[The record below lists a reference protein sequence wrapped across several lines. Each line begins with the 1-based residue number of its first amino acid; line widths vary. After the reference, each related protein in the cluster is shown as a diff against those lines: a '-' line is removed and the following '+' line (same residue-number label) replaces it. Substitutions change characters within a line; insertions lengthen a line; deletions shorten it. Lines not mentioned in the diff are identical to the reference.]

1 VFLAASNKRGIADKQ
16 KKINETNNI
25 SGRCHEIYIAPPLQ
39 ETGRA
44 SEDPNL
50 LIDDRRKIILPYK
63 Q

>member
-1 VFLAASNKRGIADKQ
+1 VFPAASNKRGITNKQ

-25 SGRCHEIYIAPPLQ
+25 SGRCHEIYLAPSS
-39 ETGRA
+39 GNRA

-50 LIDDRRKIILPYK
+50 PIDDRRKIILLYK

>member
-1 VFLAASNKRGIADKQ
+1 VFPAASNKREIADKQ
-16 KKINETNNI
+16 KMDDSNNI
-25 SGRCHEIYIAPPLQ
+25 SGTVRLILPSLQ

-50 LIDDRRKIILPYK
+50 PIDDRRKIIVPYK